1 MHFLIALYSSPSSP
15 PFLPCFLCY
24 VCMKIHDQPENPSL
38 NPSSPSSS
46 FIEASLSDTLLCSE
60 RMNYVCPLYFFRPS
74 QLYDHFYVHAQPH
87 PLCCSSTVIVG
98 KKFLANLTF
107 LGIWECMGWVPSST
121 PTSSCWDLKTEIQQP
136 GFVTKSR
143 GFPAVRKSCVCFT
156 LTTWCTLAAE
166 PGTASPNASFSS
178 DITNGIVRQL
188 KTLPFSVPSCLSVSR
203 DFAGGKELNFWWF
216 SYFVAASKEAA
227 FANAVASAGVVH
239 SISRGCRDGQ
249 LASCGCSEA
258 RRPKDL
264 KKEWIW
270 GGCGDNIH
278 YGYKFAKNFIDI
290 REREMSVARGGDDH
304 GRQLMNLHNNEAGRR
319 VSKAHQ
325 MIKRIKKFFFDFR
338 FGDFY

>member
-1 MHFLIALYSSPSSP
+1 
-15 PFLPCFLCY
+15 
-24 VCMKIHDQPENPSL
+24 
-38 NPSSPSSS
+38 
-46 FIEASLSDTLLCSE
+46 
-60 RMNYVCPLYFFRPS
+60 
-74 QLYDHFYVHAQPH
+74 
-87 PLCCSSTVIVG
+87 
-98 KKFLANLTF
+98 
-107 LGIWECMGWVPSST
+107 MGWVPSST

-143 GFPAVRKSCVCFT
+143 GFPVVRKSCVCST
-156 LTTWCTLAAE
+156 LTTWCTLAVE

-239 SISRGCRDGQ
+239 SSSRGCRDGQ

-319 VSKAHQ
+319 VSKASDDQ
-325 MIKRIKKFFFDFR
+325 KDQKVLTFASVIFINENKRIMMMISLLKEAGVHLLFFIKMASSEEGKRTKKVLCCLSHD
-338 FGDFY
+338 GKLINKGWLQG